1 MASNAVELA
10 VGYITIIPEMRGVPS
25 AINQVLGQAQNQGNQ
40 AGQGMGNN
48 MSGGLKKAM
57 LAGAAGVGL
66 AVGAVLGKALS
77 SAMEN
82 EVATDKLAAGLGLN
96 PADAA
101 KAGKVAGQIYAQAY
115 GESMGDVTT
124 AVDAVF
130 SSLSKSGGV
139 NFDDGSLDKATKKA
153 MDLAKVYDVDV
164 AESAQMVNQLLG
176 QGLVKNVDEGFD
188 MITASFQRVPA
199 AMRGEIPDIAN
210 EYGTYFRSIGFSGQE
225 MFGTIVNA
233 SNQGKIAMD
242 KVGDAVK
249 EFGIRATDLGDTG
262 AVEAIQTIGL
272 GTADIQNRLL
282 AGGESAK
289 KATQEVVNGLLAIKD
304 PAKQAELS
312 VALFGTPLEDL
323 DKAQIPGFLTGLADA
338 GKAMDGFGGSA
349 DQLGTTLN
357 DNLSHKIEAFKRTV
371 TQGLTNFV
379 SNVILPGL
387 GNIYDGVAAVF
398 GPAFQAVKD
407 SVAIFIGAFTGNGA
421 DVEVPWMNTIIDI
434 ASRARGI
441 FDEIKGGFT
450 AMVSAFKDGGD
461 EVTSSGF
468 AGFLESL
475 GVTARNLYDAFNSTI
490 LPVLQTIGGVI
501 RDVGEAVIPIL
512 VGAFGSILDIV
523 GTVGGK
529 ITDLIGWF
537 NQHKDVVLAVAG
549 VITATMLPAL
559 ISMGVTLAGQ
569 ALTWGIVTAAVT
581 AYNVISKIVAGA
593 TKVWAAGQWLL
604 NAALNAN
611 PISLIILAIAALV
624 AGIVLAYRN
633 SETFRNIVQTV
644 WDAIKTAISFAW
656 ESVIKPVFEAL
667 KTGLQAV
674 GDFFIWVWDS
684 LIKPAWEGL
693 GAGIDW
699 VWQNVIRPAWDG
711 LKAGLQAV
719 GDFFSWVWNSL
730 IKPAWDG
737 LGAGIDWVWQN
748 IIKRVW
754 DALKTDLQ
762 LLGDFFKWIWESLI
776 KPAWDA
782 LGYGIQWVIDNIVLK
797 AFDGL
802 KNGLQAVKDFFGN
815 VVDGIKNIWD
825 GLRSILAKPINFLIE
840 TVWNNGILK
849 AWNVVA
855 EFLPGIDPA
864 APLAKIPEHATGG
877 AIRGPGSGKSDDV
890 LMWGSNGEHMLTAAE
905 VLKAGGH
912 NAVYAIR
919 DMIARGIPF
928 SWNNGQIISDLGRD
942 NLDRYGNEVQRKGLG
957 KVDPQGMFDQLLPAY
972 KDGGPIEPWQE
983 QLMNGHR
990 AAKMRNG
997 NPYTWGFED
1006 CSGYMSA
1013 IADAIING
1021 GDGKWSWATGSFPG
1035 GQPWVPGLGEG
1046 FSVGVHD
1053 NPGGPGGG
1061 HTAGTLSAVG
1071 PYSAVNVESGGA
1083 HGYVAYGGPAV
1094 GADDPQW
1101 NGVSPG
1107 VFHLGIGAN
1116 GFFQS
1121 GGPGRVGPS
1130 PEQQRG
1136 FIEDKIHDTFN
1147 TIVSPIRDGIV
1158 SAIGAPPP
1166 KYLGVPPEFLD
1177 HGVDVTSEFLGG
1189 VVGGLGDALSSTWQS
1204 AKNLVGGL
1212 FDNGGVLPDK
1222 GIGVN
1227 LSGKPEAVLTNDQW
1241 KLFAAF
1247 NDTLAKIDPELMGKL
1262 LEAAPK
1268 AIQTLD
1274 GVLTTYSDSMG
1285 DIKADAPLEILGLK
1299 GSLLDPD
1306 HRYNKAIRDYNQA
1319 SEKLRAEEL
1328 KAADPNVTNVDNS
1341 VNINNPI
1348 LADVE
1353 ELVRLIKV
1361 EQKVQSAAYSR

>member
-1 MASNAVELA
+1 
-10 VGYITIIPEMRGVPS
+10 MRGFGP
-25 AINQVLGQAQNQGNQ
+25 AISQALGKAQKQGND

-48 MSGGLKKAM
+48 MSGGLKTAM
-57 LAGAAGVGL
+57 LAGVAGVGL
-66 AVGAVLGKALS
+66 AVGAALGKALS

-82 EVATDKLAAGLGLN
+82 EIATDKMAASLGLN
-96 PADAA
+96 PADSA
-101 KAGKVAGQIYAQAY
+101 KAGKAAGRIYAQAY

-130 SSLSKSGGV
+130 SSLGKSGV
-139 NFDDGSLDKATKKA
+139 NFDDGSLDRVTKKA
-153 MDLAKVYDVDV
+153 MDFAKVYEVDV
-164 AESAQMVNQLLG
+164 AESAQTVNQLISE
-176 QGLVKNVDEGFD
+176 GLAKNADEGYD
-188 MITASFQRVPA
+188 LLTSSFQRVPA
-199 AMRGEIPDIAN
+199 AMRAEIPELMN
-210 EYGTYFRSIGFSGQE
+210 EYGSFFSSIGFNGQE
-225 MFGTIVNA
+225 AFGVLVNA
-233 SNQGKIAMD
+233 SDQGKIAMD
-242 KVGDAVK
+242 KVGDALK
-249 EFGIRATDLGDTG
+249 ETGIRATDLGDTG
-262 AVEAIQTIGL
+262 AVEALQSIGL
-272 GTADIQNRLL
+272 GAADIQNRLL
-282 AGGESAK
+282 AGGDTAK
-289 KATQEVVNGLLAIKD
+289 KAFGEMVNGLLAIKD
-304 PAKQAELS
+304 PAQQAEAS

-323 DKAQIPGFLTGLADA
+323 NKEQIPEFLKSFANA
-338 GKAMDGFGGSA
+338 GGAMDGFGGSA
-349 DQLGTTLN
+349 EQLGTTLN
-357 DNLSHKIEAFKRTV
+357 DNLASKIESLKRTV

-387 GNIYDGVAAVF
+387 GGIYDGISAVV
-398 GPAFQAVKD
+398 GPAFHAVKD
-407 SVAIFIGAFTGNGA
+407 SVALFIGAFTGNGA
-421 DVEVPWMNTIIDI
+421 DVDLPWMNAIID
-434 ASRARGI
+434 AAGLARGI

-461 EVTSSGF
+461 EVTSTGF

-475 GVTARNLYDAFNSTI
+475 GVTARNLYDVWNSTI
-490 LPVLQTIGGVI
+490 LPALQTVGGVL
-501 RDVGEAVIPIL
+501 RDVGEAVIPIF
-512 VGAFGSILDIV
+512 VGALEGIFDVV
-523 GTVGGK
+523 GKVVDK

-549 VITATMLPAL
+549 VITATLLPAL
-559 ISMGVTLAGQ
+559 ASMALTLGGQ
-569 ALTWGIVTAAVT
+569 ALAWGAAAVAAG
-581 AYNVISKIVAGA
+581 AYNTIGKIVSGA

-611 PISLIILAIAALV
+611 PLSLIILAIAALV

-674 GDFFIWVWDS
+674 GDFFRWVWDS

-711 LKAGLQAV
+711 LKAALQAV
-719 GDFFSWVWNSL
+719 GDFFTWVWNSV

-748 IIKRVW
+748 VIRPAW
-754 DALKTDLQ
+754 DGLKAALQ
-762 LLGDFFKWIWESLI
+762 GVGDFFSWIWNSII

-782 LGYGIQWVIDNIVLK
+782 LGNGIQWVIDNIVLK

-802 KNGLQAVKDFFGN
+802 KNGLQKVKDFFGD
-815 VVDGIKNIWD
+815 VVRGVENIWN

-840 TVWNNGILK
+840 TVWNGGILK
-849 AWNVVA
+849 AWNVIA
-855 EFLPGIDPA
+855 DFLPGIDPA
-864 APLAKIPEHATGG
+864 SPLDKIPEHATGG
-877 AIRGPGSGKSDDV
+877 AIRGPGTGTSDDV
-890 LMWGSNGEHMLTAAE
+890 LMWGSSGEHMVTAAE
-905 VLKAGGH
+905 VMKAGGH
-912 NAVYAIR
+912 NAIYAIR

-928 SWNNGQIISDLGRD
+928 SWDNGRVVSELGRS
-942 NLDRYGNEVQRKGLG
+942 NVDRYGNEVRLRGLG
-957 KVDPQGMFDQLLPAY
+957 NVDPQGMFDQLLPAY
-972 KDGGPIEPWQE
+972 KDGGAVEPWHE

-1013 IADAIING
+1013 IADAILNG

-1083 HGYVAYGGPAV
+1083 HGYVAYGGPAA

-1101 NGVSPG
+1101 DGVSPG
-1107 VFHLGIGAN
+1107 RFHLAIGAN

-1136 FIEDKIHDTFN
+1136 FIEDKIHDTFSA
-1147 TIVSPIRDGIV
+1147 IVSPIRDGIT

-1204 AKNLVGGL
+1204 AKNLVGNL
-1212 FDNGGVLPDK
+1212 FDNGGVLPHK

-1241 KLFAAF
+1241 MLFEAF
-1247 NDTLAKIDPELMGKL
+1247 NQTLAKIDPELMDKL

-1268 AIQTLD
+1268 AIETLD
-1274 GVLTTYSDSMG
+1274 GVLTTFGESMG
-1285 DIKADAPLEILGLK
+1285 EIKADAGLEILGLK

-1306 HRYNKAIRDYNQA
+1306 NRYRQAVQDYAKA

-1328 KAADPNVTNVDNS
+1328 KAADPTVTTVDNS
-1341 VNINNPI
+1341 VNINNPV
-1348 LADVE
+1348 LADLDEV
-1353 ELVRLIKV
+1353 LRTAQAH
-1361 EQKVQSAAYSR
+1361 QKAKSAAFSF

>member
-25 AINQVLGQAQNQGNQ
+25 AIKQVLGQAEKQGDQ
-40 AGQGMGNN
+40 AGQGMGGN

-57 LAGAAGVGL
+57 MAGAGGIAL

-82 EVATDKLAAGLGLN
+82 EIATDKMAASLGLN
-96 PADAA
+96 PADSA
-101 KAGKVAGQIYAQAY
+101 KAGKAAGRIYAQAY

-130 SSLSKSGGV
+130 SSLGKSGI
-139 NFDDGSLDKATKKA
+139 NFDDGSLDRVTKKA
-153 MDLAKVYDVDV
+153 MDFAKVYEVDV
-164 AESAQMVNQLLG
+164 AESAQTVNQLINE
-176 QGLVKNVDEGFD
+176 GLAKNADEGYD
-188 MITASFQRVPA
+188 LLTSSFQRVPA
-199 AMRGEIPDIAN
+199 AMRAEIPELMN
-210 EYGTYFRSIGFSGQE
+210 EYGSFFSSIGFNGQE
-225 MFGTIVNA
+225 AFGVLVNA
-233 SNQGKIAMD
+233 SDQGKIAMD
-242 KVGDAVK
+242 KVGDALK
-249 EFGIRATDLGDTG
+249 ETGIRATDLGDTG
-262 AVEAIQTIGL
+262 AVEALQSIGL
-272 GTADIQNRLL
+272 GAADIQNRLL
-282 AGGESAK
+282 AGGDTAK
-289 KATQEVVNGLLAIKD
+289 KAFGEMVNGLLAIKD
-304 PAKQAELS
+304 PAKQAEAS

-323 DKAQIPGFLTGLADA
+323 NKEEIPEFLKSFANA
-338 GKAMDGFGGSA
+338 GGAMDGFGGSA
-349 DQLGTTLN
+349 EQLGTTLN
-357 DNLSHKIEAFKRTV
+357 DNLASKIESFKRTV

-387 GNIYDGVAAVF
+387 GGIYDGISAVF

-407 SVAIFIGAFTGNGA
+407 SVALFIGAFTGNGA
-421 DVEVPWMNTIIDI
+421 DVDLPWMNAIID
-434 ASRARGI
+434 AAGLARGI

-461 EVTSSGF
+461 EVTSTGF

-475 GVTARNLYDAFNSTI
+475 GVTARNLYDVWNSTI
-490 LPVLQTIGGVI
+490 LPVLKTVGGVL
-501 RDVGEAVIPIL
+501 RDVGEAVIPIF
-512 VGAFGSILDIV
+512 VGALEGIFDVV
-523 GTVGGK
+523 GKVVEK

-537 NQHKDVVLAVAG
+537 NQHKDVVLAIAG
-549 VITATMLPAL
+549 VITATLLPAL
-559 ISMGVTLAGQ
+559 VTMGISLAGQ
-569 ALTWGIVTAAVT
+569 ALSWGIVTAAVT
-581 AYNVISKIVAGA
+581 AYNVIGKIVAGA

-604 NAALNAN
+604 NAALSAN
-611 PISLIILAIAALV
+611 PISLVIMAIAALV

-633 SETFRNIVQTV
+633 SEIFRNIVQTV
-644 WDAIKTAISFAW
+644 WAAIQTAISFAW

-667 KTGLQAV
+667 KIGLQAV
-674 GDFFIWVWDS
+674 GDFFGWVWNT
-684 LIKPAWEGL
+684 LIKPAWDGL

-711 LKAGLQAV
+711 LKAALQGI
-719 GDFFSWVWNSL
+719 GDFFSWVWNTL
-730 IKPAWDG
+730 IKP
-737 LGAGIDWVWQN
+737 
-748 IIKRVW
+748 VW
-754 DALKTDLQ
+754 DAL
-762 LLGDFFKWIWESLI
+762 GN
-776 KPAWDA
+776 
-782 LGYGIQWVIDNIVLK
+782 GIRWVVDNVIIK
-797 AFDGL
+797 AFNGVKDGL
-802 KNGLQAVKDFFGN
+802 TTVKNFFGD
-815 VVDGIKNIWD
+815 VVEGIRGVWD
-825 GLRSILAKPINFLIE
+825 KLRGYLAKPINFLIE

-855 EFLPGIDPA
+855 DFLPGIDPA
-864 APLAKIPEHATGG
+864 SPLDKIPEHATGG
-877 AIRGPGSGKSDDV
+877 AIRGPGSGTSDDV
-890 LMWGSNGEHMLTAAE
+890 LMWGSNGEHMVTASE
-905 VLKAGGH
+905 VMKAGGH
-912 NAVYAIR
+912 NAIYAIR
-919 DMIARGIPF
+919 DMIARGVPF
-928 SWNNGQIISDLGRD
+928 SWDNGRVVSELGRS
-942 NLDRYGNEVQRKGLG
+942 NLDRYGNEVRLRGLG
-957 KVDPQGMFDQLLPAY
+957 NVDPQGMFDQLLPAY
-972 KDGGPIEPWQE
+972 KDGGAIEPWHE

-1083 HGYVAYGGPAV
+1083 HGYVAYGGPAA

-1101 NGVSPG
+1101 IGVNPG
-1107 VFHLGIGAN
+1107 QFHLAIGAN

-1136 FIEDKIHDTFN
+1136 FIEDKIHDTFSA
-1147 TIVSPIRDGIV
+1147 IVSPIRDGIT

-1204 AKNLVGGL
+1204 AKNLVGSL
-1212 FDNGGVLPDK
+1212 FDNGGVLPHK

-1241 KLFAAF
+1241 MLFEAF
-1247 NDTLAKIDPELMGKL
+1247 NQTLAKIDPELMDKL

-1268 AIQTLD
+1268 AIETLD
-1274 GVLTTYSDSMG
+1274 GVLTTFGNSMG
-1285 DIKADAPLEILGLK
+1285 EIKADAGLEILGLK

-1306 HRYNKAIRDYNQA
+1306 NRYRQAVQDYAKA
-1319 SEKLRAEEL
+1319 SEKLREEEL
-1328 KAADPNVTNVDNS
+1328 KAADPSVTTIDNS
-1341 VNINNPI
+1341 VTINNPT
-1348 LADVE
+1348 LVDVN
-1353 ELVRLIKV
+1353 ELVRAIQV
-1361 EQKVQSAAYSR
+1361 EQKARRAAYSG